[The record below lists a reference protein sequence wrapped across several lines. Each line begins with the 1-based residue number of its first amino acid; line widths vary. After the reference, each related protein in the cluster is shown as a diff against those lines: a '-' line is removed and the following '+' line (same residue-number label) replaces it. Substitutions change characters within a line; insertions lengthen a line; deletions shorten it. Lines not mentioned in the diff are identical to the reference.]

1 MSHAAPALH
10 LHRLHG
16 RHVAVKF
23 GDCFNSKPK
32 VLRLR
37 NEVAAYKA
45 MEQLQGR
52 FLPRLEEYGYTVSK
66 GSGVCQLVLVATGR
80 AQSSMLP
87 GHPGV
92 DFSVG
97 ISLGRMHMLA
107 MFRCSW
113 CC

>member
-1 MSHAAPALH
+1 M
-10 LHRLHG
+10 
-16 RHVAVKF
+16 AVKF

-52 FLPRLEEYGYTVSK
+52 FIPRLEEYGYTVSK
-66 GSGVCQLVLVATGR
+66 GSCACQLVPVAM
-80 AQSSMLP
+80 QSSMLP

-92 DFSVG
+92 DFSTG
-97 ISLGRMHMLA
+97 ISLGKMHMLA
-107 MFRCSW
+107 IFRCSW